1 MGGSRKRIIGGWRA
15 HTRYLWIIEIRQRNS
30 LFPLHEADAFSRRQI
45 KLNSVT
51 IYELTDRDV
60 ATQPVQYQYRYS
72 ISIKMTEY
80 AIDERRKLLV
90 MNLERLFQKT
100 AILFAIPY
108 QITERRRFIS
118 QRNITIVE
126 QLKKKLFEL
135 LNTEIINP
143 ITHSYFLSL
152 FLFNFPFISCRTL
165 NMHTHTRKRCN

>member
-1 MGGSRKRIIGGWRA
+1 M
-15 HTRYLWIIEIRQRNS
+15 
-30 LFPLHEADAFSRRQI
+30 
-45 KLNSVT
+45 T

-100 AILFAIPY
+100 AILFAISY

-135 LNTEIINP
+135 LKTEIINP
-143 ITHSYFLSL
+143 ITHSHFKIV
-152 FLFNFPFISCRTL
+152 FFC
-165 NMHTHTRKRCN
+165 